1 MKKISILFLFALFTI
16 TSVSAQISKGTWM
29 LGGEL
34 GLGYQMIQPEERDGV
49 SLPLTPLVGYSINDH
64 LMVGGQFGVVG
75 LFSDGN
81 SSGSSQIR
89 PFVRYFFNP
98 ENEGNIYFSEL
109 GASFQLESDPI
120 NTYSLGFGV
129 NRFLSPSVALEGGL
143 GYSLIT
149 GSILDEPINN
159 FTLSIGIQAYLS
171 RDLMADRKSAEPGI
185 GKGTIMLGTSS
196 AAFGYVSESL
206 FLALSPNIG
215 YFLTDKF
222 VIGAS
227 LNGQLNILL
236 DDSDFNSSTL
246 AFIPFARYY
255 LPIEGRCRYFTQVGA
270 GIGQSSTQNGGFG
283 EFETTFYTLNALAG
297 ADVFITP
304 NLAIELGIGFSS
316 QYSEFTGE
324 SNIIPGD
331 VDKSIRRT
339 YDLDLNIG
347 FQYFWV
353 RSSNDE

>member
-1 MKKISILFLFALFTI
+1 MKKIFILFLFALFTI

-34 GLGYQMIQPEERDGV
+34 GLGYQMIQPEERDGFT
-49 SLPLTPLVGYSINDH
+49 LPLTPLVGYSINDH

-81 SSGSSQIR
+81 SNGSSQIR

-98 ENEGNIYFSEL
+98 QSEGNIYFSEL

-120 NTYSLGFGV
+120 NTYTLGLGV

-143 GYSLIT
+143 GYSLIS
-149 GSILDEPINN
+149 GSILDETINN
-159 FTLSIGIQAYLS
+159 FTLSIGIQAYMS
-171 RDLMADRKSAEPGI
+171 RELMANRKSAEPGI

-215 YFLTDKF
+215 YFLTDQF
-222 VIGAS
+222 VIGGAINS
-227 LNGQLNILL
+227 QLNIFL
-236 DDSDFNSSTL
+236 DNDDFNSSTL
-246 AFIPFARYY
+246 AFLPFARYY

-270 GIGQSSTQNGGFG
+270 GIGQTNTQNGGFG
-283 EFETTFYTLNALAG
+283 EFDTRFYTLNALVG

-304 NLAIELGIGFSS
+304 NLAIELGVSFSS
-316 QYSEFTGE
+316 QYSELSGE
-324 SNIIPGD
+324 STLVPDDINKI
-331 VDKSIRRT
+331 IRRT
-339 YDLDLNIG
+339 YDVGLNIG
-347 FQYFWV
+347 FQYFWS
-353 RSSNDE
+353 RPSND